1 MHLNKK
7 EWPSGLD
14 TMKSTKQKERDKVQ
28 SGQKVCI
35 RGGGRALLSSNC
47 KTKIEVAEAFKKAL
61 SPKGS

>member
-35 RGGGRALLSSNC
+35 RGGGRALLRSNC